1 MTLNENELFSL
12 KWGEFQPFI
21 SNSVRSLREVRD
33 FTDVTLVSEDYVPFF
48 KLRHIWQYISKV
60 FMLQVG
66 DFTDVTLVCEDGE
79 LEAHRVIL
87 SACSS
92 FFQRVRFTDRQMWKS
107 IISIRS

>member
-33 FTDVTLVSEDYVPFF
+33 FTDVTLVSEDYVQFF
-48 KLRHIWQYISKV
+48 KLDTSGDTYV
-60 FMLQVG
+60 MVLQVG

-92 FFQRVRFTDRQMWKS
+92 FFQRVRFKYL
-107 IISIRS
+107 